1 MSRFK
6 KIRSFTKCVFLFAT
20 FSLSII
26 IFFVSTK
33 LIETK
38 TRYLYWRSETSTE
51 FLLVM
56 VISNRDALESR
67 RLIRQTWS
75 NSHRNVR
82 FMVGEHFCGY
92 PPEQQMQGK
101 CATNNRTVSVDHLQQ
116 YLKKEEHT
124 TDQLRLEPNVVLL
137 PVSDTYEQARK
148 VNGCYAWA
156 LRNTDAKWIL
166 MVFDDSYV
174 RIRLLEKYLRNNFD
188 PEDNVIVVIGGTGD
202 AVNVTENGHSIESA
216 STEEKLT
223 QTSLLSL
230 GHIASR
236 LAAKYA
242 VSRGDFDP
250 IPKIRA
256 ESQLTQSVHWKI
268 SENMTNVGNCSD
280 ISKLVI
286 THTIPTNNMR
296 ACFYIDSVRSATKLT
311 EQQRKTL
318 NLNITT
324 EYAGNFLHWQ
334 RFDVIIKMVYAFFYS
349 TNKHVPDIFER
360 AYTEHLRVWNK
371 FLEYCSNIQPYWF
384 DSVVPCQEKK
394 KKTDFVSSFHNTIT
408 SIQKNGFRSDASQ
421 IPVDKGGIALNG
433 AHRVAAATVLS
444 KNATFQHVNT
454 SYVEDWDYQFFQKL
468 GLSKNL
474 TDISMLEW
482 MKIQLDLPRLTSK
495 VFILSVFSTDQAKDK
510 DMRKIVL
517 EKCSSDKGILY
528 EKIVTVNK
536 LGMNQLITH
545 MYGNQSWLGV
555 KIDHILSLFK
565 SSTFTVVFVF
575 FFGKTLDKLTN
586 CKHDIRTLYNYKNF
600 KSSAHIPDSPEES
613 LILAEMILNP
623 NSVQFLNNARNGKDC
638 KRIAT
643 EVARRSSLK
652 PIPTLP
658 GLFLGRDDLM
668 IDSGSVLHL
677 FNLRELTDVDILFLH
692 EIDKRILGKKNDF
705 RIEAHAFKSNSISSG
720 RAWGEDHFTGA
731 VKTKWD
737 LFYDPANYGFC
748 YGIKFVSPEQL
759 VRYKLKRNEPQKD
772 QHDVKLIRDMLNN
785 THIHK

>member
-6 KIRSFTKCVFLFAT
+6 KIRSFTKRVFLFAT
-20 FSLSII
+20 FVSII
-26 IFFVSTK
+26 IFFVSTT

-38 TRYLYWRSETSTE
+38 KRYLMWKSETSEE

-56 VISNRDALESR
+56 VVSSRDALESR
-67 RLIRQTWS
+67 KLIRQTWS

-82 FMVGEHFCGY
+82 FMVGEQFCGY

-116 YLKKEEHT
+116 YLRKEEHT

-148 VNGCYAWA
+148 VNESYAWA

-174 RIRLLEKYLRNNFD
+174 RIRLLEKYLRNNFN
-188 PEDNVIVVIGGTGD
+188 PEDNVIVVIGETGD
-202 AVNVTENGHSIESA
+202 AVNVTENGHSTESA
-216 STEEKLT
+216 SAKEKHT
-223 QTSLLSL
+223 PTSLLSL

-236 LAAKYA
+236 SAANYA

-256 ESQLTQSVHWKI
+256 KSQLTQSVQWKV
-268 SENMTNVGNCSD
+268 SENMTNVGNCNDSS
-280 ISKLVI
+280 ILVI

-296 ACFYIDSVRSATKLT
+296 PCFYIDSVLSDTKLK
-311 EQQRKTL
+311 EQQFKAL
-318 NLNITT
+318 ITRT

-360 AYTEHLRVWNK
+360 AYTEHLRVWNR
-371 FLEYCSNIQPYWF
+371 FLESCSKPPYWF
-384 DSVVPCQEKK
+384 DSIVPCQEKK
-394 KKTDFVSSFHNTIT
+394 NKSDFVSSFHNTIT

-421 IPVDKGGIALNG
+421 IPVDKGGIILNG

-444 KNATFQHVNT
+444 KNVTFQHVNT
-454 SYVEDWDYQFFQKL
+454 SYVEDWDYQYYQKL
-468 GLSKNL
+468 GLSKTL

-482 MKIQLDLPRLTSK
+482 MKIQLDLTRLTSK
-495 VFILSVFSTDQAKDK
+495 VFILSVFSTDPGKDK

-517 EKCSSDKGILY
+517 EKCSKDKGILY
-528 EKIVTVNK
+528 EKNVTVNK

-575 FFGKTLDKLTN
+575 FFGKTLDELTD
-586 CKHDIRTLYNYKNF
+586 CKYDVRTLYNYKNF

-623 NSVQFLNNARNGKDC
+623 NSVQFLNNARNGEDC
-638 KRIAT
+638 QRIAT

-652 PIPTLP
+652 PILTLP

-677 FNLRELTDVDILFLH
+677 FNLRKLTDVDILFLH
-692 EIDKRILGKKNDF
+692 EIDKRILGNKNNF

-737 LFYDPANYGFC
+737 LFYDSANYGFC
-748 YGIKFVSPEQL
+748 YGIKFVSLEQL